1 MTCREFEK
9 VLPDIIE
16 EGKTV
21 EQQSHLTVCSSCSD
35 LVSDL
40 KTISQQARLLQE
52 SDEPSPRVWNSLE
65 LALRHEGLI
74 RDSQT
79 SSPRRVESRSRW
91 RMAWL
96 VPAMAVL
103 LISIGF
109 LRYQRNSETASSTR
123 ADNANV
129 PAVSDDSPRFK
140 DQTFLK
146 EVTLRSPDMRES
158 YGANLENADAYIQ
171 DAEDVARN
179 NPNDEEAQRYVINA
193 YEQRAMIYEMA
204 LDRPLQ

>member
-16 EGKTV
+16 DGKIV
-21 EQQSHLTVCSSCSD
+21 EQQSHLTACPNCSD

-40 KTISQQARLLQE
+40 KTISRQARLLQE

-74 RDSQT
+74 RDLPT

-91 RMAWL
+91 RVAWL

-103 LISIGF
+103 LLSIGF
-109 LRYQRNSETASSTR
+109 LRYQRNSEAGPSPR
-123 ADNANV
+123 ATNML
-129 PAVSDDSPRFK
+129 PAREDSARFK
-140 DQTFLK
+140 DQDFLK

-171 DAEDVARN
+171 DAEDAAKN